1 MTGITYPGAF
11 SGSWSGSI
19 APGGF
24 QDVTVK
30 FAPTAAA
37 AYGGTVT
44 VSGDQTSGTNT
55 IAVSGTGA
63 PTATRV
69 IGLSGNLAFGV
80 VRVGMTPVLTLRI
93 TNTGS
98 AALAVTGISYPP
110 GFSGFWSGSIAPG
123 GVQDVQVTFT
133 PTTGASYG
141 AQQPSPVDGSGVDT
155 VHVWA
160 YPTTGG
166 APNFLGE
173 ANIGDA
179 RPDVAATYGPQFERS
194 SYTLVTTNL
203 KAGTWDIVVY
213 AHRAATGS
221 FDAAQAAR
229 VIVP

>member
-24 QDVTVK
+24 QDVTVT

-160 YPTTGG
+160 YPAAGDD
-166 APNFLGE
+166 PIFLGV
-173 ANIGDA
+173 ADSGDS
-179 RPDVAATYGPQFERS
+179 RPDVAATYGTRFDRS
-194 SYTLVTTNL
+194 SFSLTATGLPPGVYDV
-203 KAGTWDIVVY
+203 VVY
-213 AHRAATGS
+213 AHRASTHAFEG
-221 FDAAQAAR
+221 AQSVR
-229 VIVP
+229 